1 MVTHK
6 LKKKVKYRG
15 SKTHGCGSM
24 KKRRGAGHRG
34 GRGAAG
40 SGKRGDAKKPS
51 IWGGRYFGKYG
62 FTSQNSKIKSINF
75 KEIEIKIPQLV
86 KKGLAKETKG
96 VFDID
101 LTKLGYGKLLSTGKI
116 TKKMNIKVKSFSK
129 SAAEKIKKAGGKLE

>member
-1 MVTHK
+1 MVVNK

-51 IWGGRYFGKYG
+51 IWGGEYFGKHG
-62 FTSQNSKIKSINF
+62 FTSRFKKLNIINF
-75 KEIEIKIPQLV
+75 KEIEIKLPQLI
-86 KKGLAKETKG
+86 KKRLAKENKG
-96 VFDID
+96 IFEIN
-101 LTKLGYGKLLSTGKI
+101 LTQLGYDKLLSTGKI
-116 TKKMNIKVKSFSK
+116 TKKLNLKIKSFSK
-129 SAAEKIKKAGGKLE
+129 SAAEKIKNAGGKLE